1 MTPFAW
7 ILIGIGAAVVVGALA
22 FFCAVIYRATTQMG
36 ALAVAFNEMA
46 QSSNRL
52 ANNMHGMVPAMK
64 RLGENLEKHVT
75 HMGGLVAVIEAANEG
90 KPPPVPTEPEN
101 PTEANYTASVPPQVD
116 WENPDGN
123 GQAS

>member
-7 ILIGIGAAVVVGALA
+7 ILIGIVTAITAGALA
-22 FFCAVIYRATTQMG
+22 FLCGVIYQATVQMG

-52 ANNMHGMVPAMK
+52 ANNMYGMVPAMK

-75 HMGGLVAVIEAANEG
+75 HMGGLVAVIESANEG

-101 PTEANYTASVPPQVD
+101 PAEANYTASMPPQVD